1 MSDILNGL
9 NPQQKE
15 AVMHTEGPLLI
26 LAGAGSGKTRVLT
39 HRIAYLVENGF
50 TEPEGILA
58 LTFTNKAAKEMKERA
73 ASLTGKAADKM
84 LITTFHSACVRF
96 LKNRMMLLGYKRG
109 NFVIYDTDEQKKI
122 IRTIFEET
130 GFQGRYPDIK
140 VYDVISFISKQ
151 KEKMLGPYELESIYP
166 DYPLITVYKEYE
178 RILKKNNALDFADLL
193 WKTVQLFEN
202 YPHIL
207 ADKHQNLCVVGDDD
221 QSIYSFR
228 GADIRNILEFEKE
241 FQNTK
246 VIKLEENYRSTKNIL
261 SAANAVISHNQERKE
276 KKLWT
281 QGEEGSK
288 LRTITLPDA
297 TTEAKFIVSEIE
309 RMHNREKAD
318 YKDFAILYRTNAQS
332 RLFEQCLT
340 MKDIPYRLVGALS
353 FFERKEVKDM
363 LAYLRVLIN
372 PDDDF
377 GLERIINVPRRGIGA
392 VTIKKLKEYAFRNN
406 RSLYDAACSADEILS
421 KTAADKLKGFAA
433 MLRKMTEES
442 KYQTADMTIK
452 MILHETDFFAD
463 YPQKSEE
470 LEERTEN
477 VYELINMAT
486 DYSRKTN
493 HEGAEAIEGFL
504 TESALTSGID
514 SLKDDEDGVVLMTLH
529 GSKGLE
535 FPHVF
540 MAGME
545 ENTFPGYRAINSTD
559 PAAMEE
565 ERRLCYVGITRARKT
580 LTLTSAA
587 QRMNYGKTYAME
599 VSRFIDEIPRDL
611 VDHMAVRW

>member
-1 MSDILNGL
+1 MVDEYQDTN
-9 NPQQKE
+9 
-15 AVMHTEGPLLI
+15 
-26 LAGAGSGKTRVLT
+26 
-39 HRIAYLVENGF
+39 LVQF
-50 TEPEGILA
+50 
-58 LTFTNKAAKEMKERA
+58 
-73 ASLTGKAADKM
+73 
-84 LITTFHSACVRF
+84 
-96 LKNRMMLLGYKRG
+96 
-109 NFVIYDTDEQKKI
+109 KI
-122 IRTIFEET
+122 I
-130 GFQGRYPDIK
+130 
-140 VYDVISFISKQ
+140 S
-151 KEKMLGPYELESIYP
+151 M
-166 DYPLITVYKEYE
+166 
-178 RILKKNNALDFADLL
+178 
-193 WKTVQLFEN
+193 
-202 YPHIL
+202 L
-207 ADKHQNLCVVGDDD
+207 ADKYQNLCVVGDDD

-353 FFERKEVKDM
+353 CFERKEVKDM

-406 RSLYDAACSADEILS
+406 CSLYDAACSADEILS

-442 KYQTADMTIK
+442 KCQTADMTIK
-452 MILHETDFFAD
+452 MILNETNFFTD